1 MHKIKSRKC
10 VKSPVWEIFHII
22 PLIGRRM
29 GYKYIKSLMPP
40 QFPPQFPDTCPHS
53 PFCILVRCPWYI
65 FHGTS
70 QPQGKSLKAE
80 EIITMNWLAQ
90 NVVGYIPEIEE
101 MNERAQELMQLQG
114 IKTAGQAETENDK

>member
-1 MHKIKSRKC
+1 MIDVICSENIPNGTRRLIEFLKNSIRAGSFHPFDGLIYAQDGSAKC
-10 VKSPVWEIFHII
+10 
-22 PLIGRRM
+22 
-29 GYKYIKSLMPP
+29 
-40 QFPPQFPDTCPHS
+40 T
-53 PFCILVRCPWYI
+53 
-65 FHGTS
+65 
-70 QPQGKSLKAE
+70 QGKSLKAE